1 MAEAGIPVIQGDATE
16 EETLVVAGIERANG
30 LLAYL
35 STDMENIMVVLTA
48 RGLNQKLYIISR
60 AINPGS
66 PEKLAKVG
74 ADKTVSINEN
84 GGKRMA
90 GMIMR
95 PHIISFLYVIT
106 RVGQVELD
114 LEEVEVHAGSAID
127 GKRLREAEI
136 PQKTGLIVLAI
147 NQGSK
152 QNLIFNPSGEQLI
165 SSGDILIVMG
175 RQEQVDSLIALVR

>member
-1 MAEAGIPVIQGDATE
+1 
-16 EETLVVAGIERANG
+16 
-30 LLAYL
+30 
-35 STDMENIMVVLTA
+35 
-48 RGLNQKLYIISR
+48 
-60 AINPGS
+60 
-66 PEKLAKVG
+66 
-74 ADKTVSINEN
+74 
-84 GGKRMA
+84 
-90 GMIMR
+90 MIMR
-95 PHIISFLYVIT
+95 PHIISFLDVIT

-175 RQEQVDSLIALVR
+175 RQEQVDSLLALVR